1 MAAPKTK
8 ATPPKPKVPAKTVK
22 TPFIPVAHGVIVNK
36 ATGFTTGSKTIAA
49 TKSNPKTT
57 STALSQAKRVAA
69 ARKGPFEQVG
79 DFIANRVGQMT
90 GKIATP
96 ISGAMKNKTPGSAQG
111 SGYTVMAAPKATP
124 KPVAK
129 TVKTPIVNK
138 ATGFTVGTKAV
149 KVTKSNPKTTS
160 LPKPAPTKDP
170 WSTGKIGEFVNSA
183 VGQMTGKIATPI
195 SGAMKNKTPV
205 IPYTQRNVKAI
216 KKASGK

>member
-22 TPFIPVAHGVIVNK
+22 TPIVNK

-96 ISGAMKNKTPGSAQG
+96 ISGAMKNKTP
-111 SGYTVMAAPKATP
+111 
-124 KPVAK
+124 
-129 TVKTPIVNK
+129 
-138 ATGFTVGTKAV
+138 
-149 KVTKSNPKTTS
+149 
-160 LPKPAPTKDP
+160 
-170 WSTGKIGEFVNSA
+170 
-183 VGQMTGKIATPI
+183 
-195 SGAMKNKTPV
+195 V